1 MAKIPAIVVLFVCA
15 LAAPQVLAQSDERPT
30 LSASDEIMKDL
41 AEVSVGDVL
50 FIALMAMLGLTGV
63 VLAIRAAVSIIW
75 ALLPLALLGL
85 GGFIFYKQHTSDVVP
100 AWVFI
105 IGMAAL
111 GLGAFLTDKQL
122 GGDAD
127 EKHKQDEGPAH
138 NHELERTENLEIKI
152 GTARFETSLKDKLRE
167 ISAAVFS
174 VMHEGHFSGFL
185 IAKDADFSYAL
196 TNHVI
201 GDKETFDIK
210 RIGSDE
216 LATGSRIISSDD
228 LNVAL
233 VAVDFTD
240 ARPLRINTNLPE
252 VGDDVYTIGSPVDTA
267 FEGTLTRG
275 VVGSI
280 RENADGTRHIQ
291 SDVGI
296 APGSGG
302 GPLLDKWG
310 NVIGVFAMIMQHG
323 DNPTPI
329 NLFIPIADALKR
341 LGVKY

>member
-1 MAKIPAIVVLFVCA
+1 MAKILAIVVLFVCA

-30 LSASDEIMKDL
+30 LSAAEALIADVASISGGEVL
-41 AEVSVGDVL
+41 AGIVL
-50 FIALMAMLGLTGV
+50 AV
-63 VLAIRAAVSIIW
+63 VAFWLVRLAIRVAVSIIW
-75 ALLPLALLGL
+75 ALLPLALFGVA
-85 GGFIFYKQHTSDVVP
+85 GFIFYHKEFSDVDVP
-100 AWVFI
+100 VWMTGVAVV
-105 IGMAAL
+105 AAL
-111 GLGAFLTDKQL
+111 LGVAIGDKQFKE
-122 GGDAD
+122 DAN
-127 EKHKQDEGPAH
+127 EKQDEAQE
-138 NHELERTENLEIKI
+138 HELVEGEDLEIKI
-152 GTARFETSLKDKLRE
+152 KAARFETPLKDDLRK

-216 LATGSRIISSDD
+216 LATGSRIISSDG

-233 VAVDFTD
+233 VAVNFTD
-240 ARPLRINTNLPE
+240 VRPLRINTNLPE

-280 RENADGTRHIQ
+280 RENADGTRYIQ

-310 NVIGVFAMIMQHG
+310 NVIGIFAMVMQHG

-329 NLFIPIADALKR
+329 NLFIPIADALKH